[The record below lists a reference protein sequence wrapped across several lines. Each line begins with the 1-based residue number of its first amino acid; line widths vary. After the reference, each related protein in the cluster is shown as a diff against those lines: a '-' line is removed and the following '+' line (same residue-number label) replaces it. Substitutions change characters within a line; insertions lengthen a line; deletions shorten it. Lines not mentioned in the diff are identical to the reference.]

1 MDCSLP
7 GSSVHGIF
15 QARILE
21 GVAISFSNAPNIR
34 TPKCIK
40 QILIDLNSETD
51 NNTITEK
58 WGQGCL
64 MIFSEQLGDRTPTF
78 NRTATAGLLTVA
90 PTEKVQGRGLGVSRQ
105 RQSEF
110 LRLERIL
117 NVSRLNSL
125 ISWLWLWYL
134 ER

>member
-78 NRTATAGLLTVA
+78 NRTGTAGLLTVA